1 MIVEATLSRR
11 EGVVVGFFWIVVLA
25 VVVLTAY
32 QAVVGSA
39 SREERAEHA
48 EAQTDILAKK
58 ISNLEAAVRANP
70 KDLRGLITLGDT
82 LLDARRGRD
91 ALNVFLQAEAIAPN
105 DVHVLSDL
113 GTIYQ
118 QSGQFENALAK
129 FSRVVELDPSQIGA
143 RVHLA
148 QLYQHVG
155 NVPKA
160 LETLKAAL
168 ALNPEPR
175 YDQMIRG
182 QIAKIESEHGS
193 E

>member
-1 MIVEATLSRR
+1 MEATLTRR
-11 EGVVVGFFWIVVLA
+11 EGVVVGFFWIVVVA
-25 VVVLTAY
+25 VVLMTAY
-32 QAVVGSA
+32 QLVTGGA
-39 SREERAEHA
+39 SRDERAEHA
-48 EAQTDILAKK
+48 EAQTETLEKK
-58 ISNLEAAVRANP
+58 IANLEAAVRANP
-70 KDLRGLITLGDT
+70 KDLRGLVTLGDA
-82 LLDARRGRD
+82 LLDARRGRN
-91 ALNVFLQAEAIAPN
+91 ALQAFLQAEAVAPN

-118 QSGQFENALAK
+118 QSGQYEEALAK
-129 FSRVVELDPSQIGA
+129 LARVVELDPSQMGA
-143 RVHLA
+143 RVHMA
-148 QLYQHVG
+148 QIYQHTG

-175 YDQMIRG
+175 YEQTIRS